1 MTFESSCKEGH
12 TQAEADAKR
21 TITARTYPARHMPI
35 NKYILM
41 IEIGRR
47 SEAKRARQRRVC
59 AVEIGQCHSYV
70 FL

>member
-21 TITARTYPARHMPI
+21 TIKARTHPARHMPI
-35 NKYILM
+35 NKYTLM

-47 SEAKRARQRRVC
+47 
-59 AVEIGQCHSYV
+59 
-70 FL
+70 